1 MNMKT
6 KNVIETIKE
15 AVHQPIDF
23 KDFESTCTRENTNCF
38 ALAIGSTVTADRTF
52 YRPGRISGKKPLN
65 QDFFSIKEVKE
76 LFLAD
81 LEALDL
87 KYESLDLYG
96 KNQILASTSGLR
108 LKENEHIVVMF
119 VQEMANKTIMD
130 FHFLRYDN
138 RGWSE
143 KIGLSYFSTG
153 ENVSWPSNWYD
164 KLVGVFKIIR

>member
-1 MNMKT
+1 MS
-6 KNVIETIKE
+6 IETIEEIKK

-23 KDFESTCTRENTNCF
+23 KDFESTYIRENTNCF
-38 ALAIGSTVTADRTF
+38 ALAIGSTVTSDKTL

-65 QDFFSIKEVKE
+65 QDFFSIEEVKD

-87 KYESLDLYG
+87 EYESLALYG
-96 KNQILASTSGLR
+96 KNQILAYTSGLR

-119 VQEMANKTIMD
+119 VQEMANNTIMD
-130 FHFLRYDN
+130 YHFLRYDN

-143 KIGLSYFSTG
+143 IRRQFHQFVRDD
-153 ENVSWPSNWYD
+153 NISWPSNWYD
-164 KLVGVFKIIR
+164 KLVGVFKITR

>member
-1 MNMKT
+1 MS
-6 KNVIETIKE
+6 IETVEKIKK
-15 AVHQPIDF
+15 AVHQPINF
-23 KDFESTCTRENTNCF
+23 RDFESTCTRENTNCF
-38 ALAIGSTVTADRTF
+38 ALAIGSSVTADRTF
-52 YRPGRISGKKPLN
+52 YRPGRISGKKPLK
-65 QDFFSIKEVKE
+65 QDFFSVEEVKN

-87 KYESLDLYG
+87 KYESLALHG
-96 KNQILASTSGLR
+96 KSQILAYTSGLK
-108 LKENEHIVVMF
+108 LQENEHIVVMF

-143 KIGLSYFSTG
+143 KKGLHYFSTG

-164 KLVGVFKIIR
+164 KLVGCYKITR